1 MSSSGLRQTRS
12 ELCLRT
18 TGWKRLRSRSCDVLH
33 VYVQL
38 SGLLTERRERRTVGS
53 CGPVRFKE
61 RFLEN
66 HQELWEKVLNEE
78 DERSS

>member
-18 TGWKRLRSRSCDVLH
+18 TGWKRLRSRSCD
-33 VYVQL
+33 VQL